1 MNLIGGIRM
10 VKVDDGLKA
19 EQNKVEIITRL
30 SRIEG
35 QVRGVKQMIC
45 DGRKC
50 DDVLIQMSAII
61 NSLKGLSNT
70 LLKEHIETK
79 FVENIKNG
87 DAKAI
92 DEIITLFNR
101 IG

>member
-1 MNLIGGIRM
+1 
-10 VKVDDGLKA
+10 
-19 EQNKVEIITRL
+19 
-30 SRIEG
+30 
-35 QVRGVKQMIC
+35 
-45 DGRKC
+45 
-50 DDVLIQMSAII
+50 MSAII

-92 DEIITLFNR
+92 DEITLFNR